1 MEFKSLRNIE
11 ASFKQIRFFTLVFIV
26 LCTGLTGYSV
36 YCAYAF
42 AEAQRQKIYVLDN
55 GKSLILALSQDIAQ
69 NRPVEIRAHVRL
81 FHELFFSLA
90 PDKLAIE
97 DNIKRSLY
105 MADKSVY
112 LYYTNLSEQQY
123 YNRIISANI
132 NQKIRLDSIVLDINY
147 YPYKAT
153 TYARQ
158 FLFRETSITIRNLIT
173 SCLVTESTRSDNN
186 PFGLM
191 IEKFSIIDNKDL
203 QKLER

>member
-11 ASFKQIRFFTLVFIV
+11 ASFKQIRFFTLVFII

-36 YCAYAF
+36 YSAYAF
-42 AEAQRQKIYVLDN
+42 AEVQRQKIYVLDN
-55 GKSLILALSQDIAQ
+55 GKSLILALSQDVAQ

-105 MADKSVY
+105 LSDKSVY

-132 NQKIRLDSIVLDINY
+132 NQKIRLDSIVFDINS
-147 YPYKAT
+147 YPYKVT

-158 FLFRETSITIRNLIT
+158 LLFRETSITIRNLIT
-173 SCLVTESTRSDNN
+173 SCLVTESIRSDNN

-203 QKLER
+203 QNLER